1 MLSNSLKANML
12 LQGSS
17 DVRGTLANCEMCRN
31 YELQLQIVQCN
42 EEDLKAE
49 VSKIKSSMKAI
60 KEEVKKEQRSKNE
73 LEDKFMEEAKVTESK
88 LKECS
93 ERLDAANRHVAE
105 LRGKSKNRV
114 IVLRTN

>member
-1 MLSNSLKANML
+1 
-12 LQGSS
+12 
-17 DVRGTLANCEMCRN
+17 MCRN